1 MTVKPSIYIIYIGVA
16 RLKLMF
22 YIIFSRNKSCFVS
35 FNKCPWRTS
44 GQVWPRIISQFYDFL
59 IYWTSWPCVQCKHVQ
74 HNLLEGEVSYAISSV
89 RQLSNVNSI
98 MRQIFGANWI
108 AEMFKIKKMQF
119 QCALIIRQILDAIPM
134 CANLSIVIWR
144 CDNPKFLFKVR

>member
-59 IYWTSWPCVQCKHVQ
+59 IYWTSWPCVQCRGMRDPLEVRLVKTNSLTMTWALVNISDSAKQIYCNIKNCSLPLQIEWQVQ
-74 HNLLEGEVSYAISSV
+74 GERWGSHSLRLQRRRV
-89 RQLSNVNSI
+89 
-98 MRQIFGANWI
+98 
-108 AEMFKIKKMQF
+108 
-119 QCALIIRQILDAIPM
+119 
-134 CANLSIVIWR
+134 
-144 CDNPKFLFKVR
+144 